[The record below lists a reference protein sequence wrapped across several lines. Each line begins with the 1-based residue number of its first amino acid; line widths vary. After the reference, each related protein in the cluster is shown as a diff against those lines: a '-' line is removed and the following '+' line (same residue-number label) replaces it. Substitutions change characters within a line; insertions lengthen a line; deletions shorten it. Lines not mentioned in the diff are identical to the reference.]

1 MTRNFALG
9 LLILLIPLSAFAP
22 IGPAPETATAEGV
35 SVHFGPENTASFH
48 LRDGAV
54 VKIDLRASGMTYS
67 VSLEC
72 AGGALRDVRY
82 DTITLILSD
91 PSDGDGAP
99 SRGATL
105 LFDMG
110 REDERRFGSLPRAQ
124 ISFKDGRPSDLLIE
138 RRTSDSTASSERI
151 CASLPM
157 RPLCEPGVPP
167 PRDLEPATTLVERLR
182 SLPTQ
187 PPPTVVYGERA
198 EAERIR
204 MDTYER
210 LLARGAE
217 AVAALADALDD
228 PDLNMRRKA
237 ALTFGALG
245 GGWWS
250 FECGPKKL
258 EIAAALPALVAATND
273 TDSSVRAWS
282 AQAIGDIGAAAA
294 SAVPTLID
302 LLDHPDEGTRNSAAL
317 ALRGIGP
324 AASAALPALRAALSD
339 PSPHVRRFASNAI
352 ERIEERERE

>member
-1 MTRNFALG
+1 M
-9 LLILLIPLSAFAP
+9 
-22 IGPAPETATAEGV
+22 AEGV

-54 VKIDLRASGMTYS
+54 VKIDLRARGMTYS

-82 DTITLILSD
+82 DTITLVLSD

-110 REDERRFGSLPRAQ
+110 REDEQRFGSVPRAQ
-124 ISFKDGRPSDLLIE
+124 ISFRGGRPSELLIE
-138 RRTSDSTASSERI
+138 RRTSDSAATSERI
-151 CASLPM
+151 CDTLPT

-217 AVAALADALDD
+217 AVTALADTLGD
-228 PDLNMRRKA
+228 PDVNMRRKA
-237 ALTFGALG
+237 ALTFGAARRRLVVIRMRTQEARNRCRSAG
-245 GGWWS
+245 FDRRDERCG
-250 FECGPKKL
+250 FER
-258 EIAAALPALVAATND
+258 ARV
-273 TDSSVRAWS
+273 VRAS
-282 AQAIGDIGAAAA
+282 DRRHRGGCSRGRSGA
-294 SAVPTLID
+294 D
-302 LLDHPDEGTRNSAAL
+302 RL
-317 ALRGIGP
+317 AR
-324 AASAALPALRAALSD
+324 
-339 PSPHVRRFASNAI
+339 PSR
-352 ERIEERERE
+352 